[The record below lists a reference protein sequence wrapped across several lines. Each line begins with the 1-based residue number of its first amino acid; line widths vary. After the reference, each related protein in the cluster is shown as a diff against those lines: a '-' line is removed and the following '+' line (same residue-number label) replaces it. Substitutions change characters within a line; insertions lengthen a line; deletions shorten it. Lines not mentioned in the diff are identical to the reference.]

1 MMYWKEFV
9 QKRHVKVLDVVAL
22 LEDKP
27 EEKLVSGQVGRVIE
41 ILNPGFFEVEFLDS
55 TGRTITLAELKPE
68 ELIVLKPRDLARL
81 MFP

>member
-1 MMYWKEFV
+1 MYWKEFV

>member
-68 ELIVLKPRDLARL
+68 ELIVLKPRDWARL